1 MNGAANGERNESL
14 FQAACQMRDA
24 GKNQHEIQSALMCRA
39 LEDGLGV
46 EEVNKTLV
54 SVFQRPAREAA
65 SGQGGR
71 RPKRPTLRNRK
82 PVTYTTAPKGNYE
95 LKKRELPRP
104 IENGAVELL
113 RVAFN
118 EGENVRIVMST
129 LEDNEN
135 GRPANEG
142 TTLDREWWL
151 ERLIKLGGNLDSYNK
166 KGGIFIGINP
176 MTAKGC
182 KDEHVTKFRHVL
194 VEFDSIETLEEQW
207 HLAEYEQRRK
217 MLFDHLEEHVDS
229 KNANPGRLSRLPNSM
244 RFDSRQELLALNI
257 GAKNWQDF
265 ESEIHA
271 EAVGEEFGIEEMMN
285 FDTSND
291 PNNVLGN
298 RWLCRGG
305 SCLFVGQSGIGKSS
319 LAMQMAV
326 TWALG
331 KPVFGVKPVKPLKSL
346 LIQAEN
352 DLGDVSEMLQGTLG
366 GLGMKTAQEATS
378 ALQGR
383 LAVVAEAV
391 QTGEE
396 FANAVRHLVAKHKPD
411 LVWLDP
417 LLSFIGDDI
426 SKQDVCSY
434 FLRNLLNPIAHETG
448 VVWMMM
454 HHTPKPST
462 DPKSKSG
469 WNATDHSY
477 AGTGSSE
484 LTNWARAVCVLQ
496 PTKDE
501 SRFVLRMAKRNKR
514 TGAIDLDDNRT
525 SLIHLK
531 HAEDSIL
538 WEQTAARRWWW

>member
-1 MNGAANGERNESL
+1 
-14 FQAACQMRDA
+14 
-24 GKNQHEIQSALMCRA
+24 
-39 LEDGLGV
+39 
-46 EEVNKTLV
+46 
-54 SVFQRPAREAA
+54 
-65 SGQGGR
+65 
-71 RPKRPTLRNRK
+71 
-82 PVTYTTAPKGNYE
+82 
-95 LKKRELPRP
+95 
-104 IENGAVELL
+104 
-113 RVAFN
+113 
-118 EGENVRIVMST
+118 
-129 LEDNEN
+129 
-135 GRPANEG
+135 
-142 TTLDREWWL
+142 
-151 ERLIKLGGNLDSYNK
+151 
-166 KGGIFIGINP
+166 
-176 MTAKGC
+176 
-182 KDEHVTKFRHVL
+182 VL

-207 HLAEYEQRRK
+207 HLVNEAKLPCTAVITSGNKSLHAWVRVDAKNLAEYEQRRK
-217 MLFDHLEEHVDS
+217 LLFDHLEDHVDS

-244 RFDSRQELLALNI
+244 RFDSRQELLALNV

-265 ESEIHA
+265 EAEIQA
-271 EAVGEEFGIEEMMN
+271 EAIGEEFDIETMMN

-291 PNNVLGN
+291 PNNLLGN

-319 LAMQMAV
+319 LALQMAV

-366 GLGMKTAQEATS
+366 GLGIKTAQEATS

-469 WNATDHSY
+469 WNSTDHSY

-496 PTKDE
+496 ATKDE
-501 SRFVLRMAKRNKR
+501 GRFVLRMAKRNKR

-525 SLIHLK
+525 SLVHLK

-538 WEQTAARRWWW
+538 WEQTAAPMVVVKEKAKKEPKEKKSKAEVTEIRKKAAAKDLKFLDVLISNVTRPMKKTEIVKLAIDGGHGTYYLVKKHWKKIEGRLLKNKDALFLNPEQKS